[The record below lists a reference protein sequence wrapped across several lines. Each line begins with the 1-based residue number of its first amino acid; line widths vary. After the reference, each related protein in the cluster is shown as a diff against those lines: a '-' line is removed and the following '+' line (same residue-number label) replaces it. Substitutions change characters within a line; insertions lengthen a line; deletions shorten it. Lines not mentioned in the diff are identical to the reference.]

1 MNLPQT
7 IAHEIGHNLN
17 MKHDFDP
24 SPGATSFCTGI
35 SCSGNG
41 GVMDNNFGVSFFYN
55 ISLLKS

>member
-24 SPGATSFCTGI
+24 PSPGATISCTG

-41 GVMDNNFGVSFFYN
+41 GVMDKNFGVSFF
-55 ISLLKS
+55 L